1 MNLGANVSRVGTS
14 LLVFGGPCCSRY
26 RSRSSAHR
34 YGPDRDEALA
44 GVQALALRVLAE
56 LLENRET
63 PAEFLNVTFQ
73 AA

>member
-1 MNLGANVSRVGTS
+1 MRPTEINLATTNRYEYQGSRR
-14 LLVFGGPCCSRY
+14 LKPW
-26 RSRSSAHR
+26 
-34 YGPDRDEALA
+34 PDRDEALA